1 MTTTPFSDK
10 ELANLKKHT
19 TSIRNNKITRRME
32 EILSQPFYQ
41 ELSDY
46 EKYKWLNEQVAI
58 TKSKAKVSA
67 PTVVIGF
74 IISTV
79 LGIQVGGFIGF
90 VVFLIGIGVALC
102 AATSESNNA
111 ILIPFYSLKINELD
125 PIIKEESR
133 KEQQR
138 IAEEKAKEEK
148 ALLEELSEK
157 RKNASARS
165 QELFDAIKKNP
176 LLISSKFEQYKE
188 AAFLE
193 INTASPD
200 QGHIDGSVAANEL
213 MNGILIGAFGV
224 WTGGYIPANDA
235 KCKDLINLLTR
246 EKKRIREL
254 ANSCRLPFIV
264 IDYYQQISR
273 SYYGLHR
280 DGGNAT
286 IYDEQLITNEVMAM
300 KESLVVQGDYHDKS
314 MHLDRSVNNTTH
326 IAHAVVEDGK
336 YDEQRIRKE
345 ILKIILS
352 SEIEAVSRVELM
364 AKIPVKESKLLSVL
378 EELQHSGMLMIGNRD
393 SGEIIYQ
400 LDRLG

>member
-1 MTTTPFSDK
+1 
-10 ELANLKKHT
+10 
-19 TSIRNNKITRRME
+19 ME

>member
-10 ELANLKKHT
+10 ELANLKKYT
-19 TSIRNNKITRRME
+19 TSIRSNKITRRME

-41 ELSDY
+41 ELSDF
-46 EKYKWLNEQVAI
+46 EKHKWLKEQVAN
-58 TKSKAKVSA
+58 TKSKAKVSTS
-67 PTVVIGF
+67 TVVIGF

-79 LGIQVGGFIGF
+79 LGVQVGGFIGF
-90 VVFLIGIGVALC
+90 VAFLIGIGVACC
-102 AATSESNNA
+102 AATSDSNSA

-125 PIIKEESR
+125 PIVKEESR

-138 IAEEKAKEEK
+138 IAEEKVKEER
-148 ALLEELSEK
+148 ALIEELNEK
-157 RKNASARS
+157 RKNARARS
-165 QELFDAIKKNP
+165 QEIFDAIKKDP
-176 LLISSKFEQYKE
+176 SLISSQFEQYKE
-188 AAFLE
+188 ATFLE

-200 QGHIDGSVAANEL
+200 QEHIDGSVAANEL

-235 KCKDLINLLTR
+235 KCKNLINLLTR

>member
-10 ELANLKKHT
+10 ELANLKKYT
-19 TSIRNNKITRRME
+19 TSIRSNKITRRME

-41 ELSDY
+41 ELSDF
-46 EKYKWLNEQVAI
+46 EKHKWLKEQVAN
-58 TKSKAKVSA
+58 TKSKAKVSTS
-67 PTVVIGF
+67 TVVIGF

-79 LGIQVGGFIGF
+79 LGVQVGGFIGF
-90 VVFLIGIGVALC
+90 VAFLIGIGVACC
-102 AATSESNNA
+102 AATSDSNSA

-125 PIIKEESR
+125 PIVKEESR

-138 IAEEKAKEEK
+138 IAEEKVKEER
-148 ALLEELSEK
+148 ALIEELNEK
-157 RKNASARS
+157 RKNARARS
-165 QELFDAIKKNP
+165 QEIFDAIKKDP
-176 LLISSKFEQYKE
+176 SLISSQFEQYKE
-188 AAFLE
+188 ATFLE

-200 QGHIDGSVAANEL
+200 QEHIDGSVAANEF

-273 SYYGLHR
+273 NYYGLHR

-336 YDEQRIRKE
+336 YDDQRIKKE

-352 SEIEAVSRVELM
+352 SEMEAVSRVELM
-364 AKIPVKESKLLSVL
+364 ANIPVKESRLLSVL
-378 EELQHSGMLMIGNRD
+378 EDLQHSGTLLIGNRD

>member
-19 TSIRNNKITRRME
+19 TPIRNNKITRRME

-46 EKYKWLNEQVAI
+46 EKHKWLNEQVAI
-58 TKSKAKVSA
+58 AKSKAKVSA

-74 IISTV
+74 IVSTV

-138 IAEEKAKEEK
+138 IVEEKAKEEK
-148 ALLEELSEK
+148 ALLEGLSIK

-176 LLISSKFEQYKE
+176 SLISSKFEQYKE

-286 IYDEQLITNEVMAM
+286 IYDEQLITNEVIAM

-314 MHLDRSVNNTTH
+314 MHLDRSINNTTH

-364 AKIPVKESKLLSVL
+364 AKIPVKESRLLSVL

>member
-10 ELANLKKHT
+10 ELANLKKYT
-19 TSIRNNKITRRME
+19 TSIRSNKITRRME

-41 ELSDY
+41 ELSDF
-46 EKYKWLNEQVAI
+46 EKHKWLKEQVAN
-58 TKSKAKVSA
+58 TKSKAKVSTS
-67 PTVVIGF
+67 TVVIGF

-79 LGIQVGGFIGF
+79 LGVQVGGFIGF
-90 VVFLIGIGVALC
+90 VAFLIGIGVACC
-102 AATSESNNA
+102 AATSDSNSA

-125 PIIKEESR
+125 PIVKEESR

-138 IAEEKAKEEK
+138 IAEEKVKEER
-148 ALLEELSEK
+148 ALIEELNEK
-157 RKNASARS
+157 RKNARARS
-165 QELFDAIKKNP
+165 QEIFDAIKKDP
-176 LLISSKFEQYKE
+176 SLISSQFEQYKE
-188 AAFLE
+188 ATFLE

-200 QGHIDGSVAANEL
+200 QEHIDGSVAANEL

-273 SYYGLHR
+273 NYYGLHR

-336 YDEQRIRKE
+336 YDDQRIKKE

-352 SEIEAVSRVELM
+352 SEMEAVSRVELM
-364 AKIPVKESKLLSVL
+364 ANIPVKESRLLSVL
-378 EELQHSGMLMIGNRD
+378 EDLQHSGTLLIGNRD

>member
-1 MTTTPFSDK
+1 MTATPFSDK
-10 ELANLKKHT
+10 ELASLKKYT
-19 TSIRNNKITRRME
+19 TSIRNNKIARRME
-32 EILSQPFYQ
+32 EVLSQSFYQ
-41 ELSDY
+41 ELSDI
-46 EKYKWLNEQVAI
+46 EKHKWLKEQVAN
-58 TKSKAKVSA
+58 TRSKAKVSA
-67 PTVVIGF
+67 PMVVIGF
-74 IISTV
+74 IVSTV
-79 LGIQVGGFIGF
+79 LGMQVGGLIGF
-90 VVFLIGIGVALC
+90 MVFLMGMGFACC
-102 AATSESNNA
+102 AATSQSNSA
-111 ILIPFYSLKINELD
+111 MLIPFYSVKIEELD
-125 PIIKEESR
+125 AIVKEEAR

-138 IAEEKAKEEK
+138 LAEEKIKEEK
-148 ALLEELSEK
+148 ALLEELNEK
-157 RKNASARS
+157 RKNAKAKS

-176 LLISSKFEQYKE
+176 SLISSQFEQYKE

-224 WTGGYIPANDA
+224 WTGGYIPANDD

-246 EKKRIREL
+246 EKRRIREL
-254 ANSCRLPFIV
+254 ASSCRLPFVV

-314 MHLDRSVNNTTH
+314 MHLDRSVKNTTH
-326 IAHAVVEDGK
+326 VAHAVVEDGK
-336 YDEQRIRKE
+336 YDDQRIRKE
-345 ILKIILS
+345 VLKIILS
-352 SEIEAVSRVELM
+352 SEMEAVSRVELM
-364 AKIPVKESKLLSVL
+364 ANIPVKESRLLSVL
-378 EELQHSGMLMIGNRD
+378 EDLQHSGTLLIGNRD

>member
-19 TSIRNNKITRRME
+19 TSIRSTKITRRME

-41 ELSDY
+41 ELSDF
-46 EKYKWLNEQVAI
+46 EKHKWLKEQVAK
-58 TKSKAKVSA
+58 TKSKAKVS
-67 PTVVIGF
+67 TSTLVIGF

-79 LGIQVGGFIGF
+79 LGVQVGGFIGF
-90 VVFLIGIGVALC
+90 VVFLIGIGVACC
-102 AATSESNNA
+102 AATSDSNSA

-138 IAEEKAKEEK
+138 IAEEKVKEER
-148 ALLEELSEK
+148 ALLEERSEK

-176 LLISSKFEQYKE
+176 SLISSEFEQYKE

-336 YDEQRIRKE
+336 YDDQRIKKE
-345 ILKIILS
+345 VLKIILS
-352 SEIEAVSRVELM
+352 SEMEAVSRVELM
-364 AKIPVKESKLLSVL
+364 ANIPVKESRLLSVL
-378 EELQHSGMLMIGNRD
+378 EDLQHSGTLLIGNRD

>member
-19 TSIRNNKITRRME
+19 TSIRSNKITRRME

-41 ELSDY
+41 ELSDF
-46 EKYKWLNEQVAI
+46 EKHKWLKEQVAN
-58 TKSKAKVSA
+58 TKSKAKVSTSTA
-67 PTVVIGF
+67 IIGF

-79 LGIQVGGFIGF
+79 LGVQVGGFIGF
-90 VVFLIGIGVALC
+90 VVFLIGIGVACC
-102 AATSESNNA
+102 AATSDSNSA
-111 ILIPFYSLKINELD
+111 LLIPFYSLKINELD

-176 LLISSKFEQYKE
+176 SLISSKFEQYKE
-188 AAFLE
+188 ATFLE

-200 QGHIDGSVAANEL
+200 QEHIDGSVAANEL

-273 SYYGLHR
+273 NYYGLHR

-336 YDEQRIRKE
+336 YDDQRIKKE

-352 SEIEAVSRVELM
+352 NEMEAVSRVELM
-364 AKIPVKESKLLSVL
+364 ANIPVKESRLLSVL
-378 EELQHSGMLMIGNRD
+378 EDLQHSGTVLIGNRD